1 MGRAEAARHQN
12 EAARRNIEVARRKI
26 RQPGLATWSL
36 LMASAMLLQG
46 CELAVIGAA
55 GGAAYSIVEDRRSS
69 GVQIDDEAIQVREQ
83 SRIGDRF
90 GGKVHVTVTSFNRMA
105 LLTGE
110 APEEPMRAEIGK
122 IIEGVPNVRA
132 ITNEVQ
138 VSLPTPRSSRINDE
152 LITSKVKGRLID
164 SGKASPVHVKVV
176 TEAGVVY
183 LMGLVTEQEA
193 ADAVEIARTTSGVR
207 KVVKIFEYCKPNEDA
222 CRPGGKS
229 PAAPS
234 AQKPGG

>member
-1 MGRAEAARHQN
+1 MKNRHSLACWLPCMALAA
-12 EAARRNIEVARRKI
+12 AA
-26 RQPGLATWSL
+26 
-36 LMASAMLLQG
+36 LQG

-69 GVQIDDEAIQVREQ
+69 GVQIDDETIQLRVQ
-83 SRIGDRF
+83 SRVSDRF
-90 GGKVHVTVTSFNRMA
+90 GDKVHLTVTSFNRMA

-110 APEEPMRAEIGK
+110 APDESSRAEIAK
-122 IIEGVPNVRA
+122 IVEGVPNVRA

-138 VSLPTPRSSRINDE
+138 IAIPTPRASRINDE

-183 LMGLVTEQEA
+183 LMGVVTEQEA
-193 ADAVEIARTTSGVR
+193 ADAVDIARTTSGVR
-207 KVVKIFEYCKPNEDA
+207 KVVKIFEYCKTSEEICKPKPRPNEPA
-222 CRPGGKS
+222 
-229 PAAPS
+229 AAPS
-234 AQKPGG
+234 PKPGS

>member
-1 MGRAEAARHQN
+1 MGHAQAACHGDRRRLPH
-12 EAARRNIEVARRKI
+12 AA
-26 RQPGLATWSL
+26 GWL
-36 LMASAMLLQG
+36 LIGSAILLQG

-69 GVQIDDEAIQVREQ
+69 GVQIDDEAIQLRGQ
-83 SRIGDRF
+83 SRISDRF
-90 GGKVHVTVTSFNRMA
+90 GGKVHITLTSFNRMA

-110 APEEPMRAEIGK
+110 APEEAMRAEIGK

-138 VSLPTPRSSRINDE
+138 IALPTPRASRINDE

-193 ADAVEIARTTSGVR
+193 AAAVEIARTTSGVR
-207 KVVKIFEYCKPNEDA
+207 KVVKIFEYCRPNEDV
-222 CRPGGKS
+222 CRPHAKT
-229 PAAPS
+229 PAATPTS
-234 AQKPGG
+234 KPGG

>member
-1 MGRAEAARHQN
+1 MALAA
-12 EAARRNIEVARRKI
+12 AA
-26 RQPGLATWSL
+26 
-36 LMASAMLLQG
+36 LQG

-69 GVQIDDEAIQVREQ
+69 GVQIDDETIQLRVQ
-83 SRIGDRF
+83 SRVSDRF
-90 GGKVHVTVTSFNRMA
+90 GDKVHLTVTSFNRMA

-110 APEEPMRAEIGK
+110 APDESSRAEIAK
-122 IIEGVPNVRA
+122 IVEGVPNVRA

-138 VSLPTPRSSRINDE
+138 IAIPTPRASRINDE

-183 LMGLVTEQEA
+183 LMGVVTEQEA
-193 ADAVEIARTTSGVR
+193 ADAVDIARTTSGVR
-207 KVVKIFEYCKPNEDA
+207 KVVKIFEYCRTSEDI
-222 CRPGGKS
+222 CKTRPKE
-229 PAAPS
+229 PAAPPS
-234 AQKPGG
+234 PKPGS